1 MNIIF
6 DTCSGQNKNNTVL
19 RLGLAAWL
27 KQMGYFIKVK
37 FVFLIVGHTKNDT
50 DRLFNSLKHEYRKEN
65 IFTMQALFDCLS
77 VSDSVTV
84 VPLVAEDFLDYNALF
99 DDIYHPLAG
108 KVKQNHIFSCS
119 GDNLLPVI
127 ELHASN
133 LDEHQITYFKA
144 LKKSRTVE
152 EISNLTVTWS

>member
-1 MNIIF
+1 
-6 DTCSGQNKNNTVL
+6 
-19 RLGLAAWL
+19 
-27 KQMGYFIKVK
+27 
-37 FVFLIVGHTKNDT
+37 
-50 DRLFNSLKHEYRKEN
+50 
-65 IFTMQALFDCLS
+65 MQALFDCLS

-99 DDIYHPLAG
+99 DDIYRPLAG

-127 ELHASN
+127 KLHASN